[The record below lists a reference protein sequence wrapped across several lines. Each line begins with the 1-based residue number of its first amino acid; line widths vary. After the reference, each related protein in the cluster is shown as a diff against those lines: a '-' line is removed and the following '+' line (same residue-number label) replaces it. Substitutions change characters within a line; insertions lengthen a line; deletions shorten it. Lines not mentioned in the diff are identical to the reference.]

1 MDPMTTTRQ
10 DPSASQRRRGRH
22 EPVSPL
28 PQQPNLGVLLFVASR
43 SMEVRILEAVVAAG
57 YPVTMAQS
65 KVFQR
70 IADDGSRLTELAA
83 AAEVTKQT
91 AGYLVDQLEERG
103 YVERVPDPRDARARL
118 VRLTALGRDI
128 VEVARPVQQSI
139 EAEWVEHLGLARA
152 QELYATLAELRT
164 ITDPYA

>member
-1 MDPMTTTRQ
+1 MTALPQ
-10 DPSASQRRRGRH
+10 DP
-22 EPVSPL
+22 P
-28 PQQPNLGVLLFVASR
+28 LGVLLFIPFRA
-43 SMEVRILEAVVAAG
+43 MEVRVLEAVVAAG
-57 YPVTMAQS
+57 HPVTMAQS

-70 IADDGSRLTELAA
+70 IAAGGSRLTDLAA
-83 AAEVTKQT
+83 AAQMTKQS
-91 AGYLVDQLEERG
+91 AGFLVDQLEAHG

-118 VRLTALGRDI
+118 VRLTARGREV

-139 EAEWVEHLGLARA
+139 EAEWVEHLGLERA